1 MYKSELKF
9 CVICKTLFLTYC
21 LLTNQTV
28 IYFIYECKEMVVL
41 QKEFTKRKKLGYC
54 SGIVTESLLY
64 NMFYTYYLVFLTDVI
79 KMNPILAGTVSFISI
94 FWDAVTDPIIGSFAD
109 VNGADK
115 RKFMAKATF
124 PLGITFIAAFV
135 NIGTQ
140 SSVIQFI
147 YYTAA
152 AMLFWLAY
160 TVYTI
165 PYYAVVAEIT
175 QDYDERTSIR
185 STSSLINTAAIFLGN
200 ALPAVLPSLFAGLMF
215 SGKKMGDSFGWSAT
229 AVIMSAMSIIF
240 AVITVKSLRG
250 IVLQKA
256 ETAADNGR
264 KSIKTIFSEFF
275 EVLKIKPFK
284 WFAMFIVFFLMA
296 SSMIQ
301 SSFEYM
307 IKYLVN
313 KDPETWMTVVIIELV
328 VVMAAFIPLVT
339 KIAETKDRRFSSILF
354 MSLMCAGLIVCR
366 IIGVRSIAVVLA
378 VTFCMAMGMANFWT
392 VFYSMAY
399 DLVEVDEFA
408 YGTRRESVITA
419 LPQFFQKFG
428 AAVGVWTV
436 SLILQ
441 LTGYNADLAAQNAK
455 TINGIENNV
464 TLIPAAFLILSVIG
478 AVMYPITKEKFNLL
492 GRELEKKRGGEKY
505 SAEGL
510 EKII

>member
-1 MYKSELKF
+1 MQSS
-9 CVICKTLFLTYC
+9 
-21 LLTNQTV
+21 
-28 IYFIYECKEMVVL
+28 
-41 QKEFTKRKKLGYC
+41 FTKRKKLGYC

-79 KMNPILAGTVSFISI
+79 KMDPILAGTVSFISI
-94 FWDAVTDPIIGSFAD
+94 IWDAVTDPIIGSFAD
-109 VNGADK
+109 RNGSDK
-115 RKFMAKATF
+115 RKYMAKAAF
-124 PLGITFIAAFV
+124 PLGFMFIAAFV
-135 NIGTQ
+135 NIGAN
-140 SSVIQFI
+140 SPAIQFI
-147 YYTAA
+147 YYTAVT
-152 AMLFWLAY
+152 MLFWLAY

-175 QDYDERTSIR
+175 QDYDERTDIR

-200 ALPAVLPSLFAGLMF
+200 ALPAVLPSLFAGLVF
-215 SGKKMGDSFGWSAT
+215 SGKKMGDSFGWTLT
-229 AVIMSAMSIIF
+229 AIIMSVMSVLF
-240 AVITVKSLRG
+240 ACITVKSLKG
-250 IVLQKA
+250 VTLQKA
-256 ETAADNGR
+256 ETASTENER
-264 KSIKTIFSEFF
+264 KSIKVIFSEFF

-284 WFAMFIVFFLMA
+284 WFAMFIVFFLME

-307 IKYLVN
+307 IKHLVN

-354 MSLMCAGLIVCR
+354 MSLMCIGLIICR
-366 IIGVRSIAVVLA
+366 IIGVRSIGVVLA

-436 SLILQ
+436 SLILKI
-441 LTGYNADLAAQNAK
+441 TGYNAELAAQSTK
-455 TINGIENNV
+455 TVNGIENNV
-464 TLIPAAFLILSVIG
+464 TLIPAAFLVLSVIG
-478 AVMYPITKEKFNLL
+478 AVMYPITREKFTLL
-492 GRELEKKRGGEKY
+492 NKELQKKRNGEEF

>member
-1 MYKSELKF
+1 MQSS
-9 CVICKTLFLTYC
+9 
-21 LLTNQTV
+21 
-28 IYFIYECKEMVVL
+28 
-41 QKEFTKRKKLGYC
+41 FTKRKKVGYC

-79 KMNPILAGTVSFISI
+79 KMDPILAGTVSFISI
-94 FWDAVTDPIIGSFAD
+94 IWDAVTDPIIGSFAD
-109 VNGADK
+109 RNGSDK
-115 RKFMAKATF
+115 RKYMAKAAF
-124 PLGITFIAAFV
+124 PLGFMFIAAFV
-135 NIGTQ
+135 NIGAH
-140 SSVIQFI
+140 SPAVQFI
-147 YYTAA
+147 YYTAVT
-152 AMLFWLAY
+152 MLFWLAY

-175 QDYDERTSIR
+175 QDYDERTEIR

-200 ALPAVLPSLFAGLMF
+200 ALPAVLPSLFAGLVF
-215 SGKKMGDSFGWSAT
+215 SGKKMGDSFGWTVT
-229 AVIMSAMSIIF
+229 AVIMSVMSVLF
-240 AVITVKSLRG
+240 ACITVKSLKG
-250 IVLQKA
+250 VALQKA
-256 ETAADNGR
+256 EAAPSGNER
-264 KSIKTIFSEFF
+264 KSIKVIFSEFF

-307 IKYLVN
+307 IKHLVN

-354 MSLMCAGLIVCR
+354 MSLMCAGLIICR

-378 VTFCMAMGMANFWT
+378 VTFFMAMGMANFWT

-436 SLILQ
+436 SLILKV
-441 LTGYNADLAAQNAK
+441 TGYNGELAVQSAK
-455 TINGIENNV
+455 TVNGIENNV
-464 TLIPAAFLILSVIG
+464 TLIPAAFLVLSVIG
-478 AVMYPITKEKFNLL
+478 AVMYPITREKFTLL
-492 GRELEKKRGGEKY
+492 NKELQKKRNGEEY

>member
-1 MYKSELKF
+1 MQSS
-9 CVICKTLFLTYC
+9 
-21 LLTNQTV
+21 
-28 IYFIYECKEMVVL
+28 
-41 QKEFTKRKKLGYC
+41 FTKRKKLGYC

-79 KMNPILAGTVSFISI
+79 KMDPILAGTVSFISI
-94 FWDAVTDPIIGSFAD
+94 IWDAVTDPIIGSFAD
-109 VNGADK
+109 RNGSDK
-115 RKFMAKATF
+115 RKYMAKAAF
-124 PLGITFIAAFV
+124 PLGFMFIAAFV
-135 NIGTQ
+135 NIGAH
-140 SSVIQFI
+140 SPAVQFI
-147 YYTAA
+147 YYTAVT
-152 AMLFWLAY
+152 MLFWLAY

-175 QDYDERTSIR
+175 QDYDERTEIR

-200 ALPAVLPSLFAGLMF
+200 ALPAVLPSLFAGLVF
-215 SGKKMGDSFGWSAT
+215 SGKKMGDSFGWTLT
-229 AVIMSAMSIIF
+229 AIIMSVMSVLF
-240 AVITVKSLRG
+240 ACITIKSLKG
-250 IVLQKA
+250 VMLQKA
-256 ETAADNGR
+256 ETVPSGNER
-264 KSIKTIFSEFF
+264 KSIKVIFSEFF

-307 IKYLVN
+307 IKHLVN

-354 MSLMCAGLIVCR
+354 MSLMCAGLIICR

-436 SLILQ
+436 SLILK
-441 LTGYNADLAAQNAK
+441 LTGYNAELAAQSAK
-455 TINGIENNV
+455 TVNGIENNV
-464 TLIPAAFLILSVIG
+464 TLIPAAFLVLSVIG
-478 AVMYPITKEKFNLL
+478 AVMYPITREKFTLL
-492 GRELEKKRGGEKY
+492 NKELQKKRNGEKY

>member
-1 MYKSELKF
+1 MQSS
-9 CVICKTLFLTYC
+9 
-21 LLTNQTV
+21 
-28 IYFIYECKEMVVL
+28 
-41 QKEFTKRKKLGYC
+41 FTKRKKLGYC

-79 KMNPILAGTVSFISI
+79 KMDPILAGTVSFISI
-94 FWDAVTDPIIGSFAD
+94 IWDAVTDPIIGSFAD
-109 VNGADK
+109 RNGADK
-115 RKFMAKATF
+115 RKYMAKAAF
-124 PLGITFIAAFV
+124 PLGFMFIAAFV
-135 NIGTQ
+135 NIGAH
-140 SSVIQFI
+140 SPAVQFI
-147 YYTAA
+147 YYTAVT
-152 AMLFWLAY
+152 MLFWLAY

-175 QDYDERTSIR
+175 QDYDERTEIR

-200 ALPAVLPSLFAGLMF
+200 ALPAVLPSLFAGLVF
-215 SGKKMGDSFGWSAT
+215 SGKKMGDSFGWTVT
-229 AVIMSAMSIIF
+229 AVIMSVMSVLF
-240 AVITVKSLRG
+240 ACITVKSLKG
-250 IVLQKA
+250 VALQKA
-256 ETAADNGR
+256 EAAPSEIER
-264 KSIKTIFSEFF
+264 KSIKVIFTEFF

-307 IKYLVN
+307 IKHLVN

-354 MSLMCAGLIVCR
+354 MSLMCAGLIICR
-366 IIGVRSIAVVLA
+366 IIGVRSIGVVLA
-378 VTFCMAMGMANFWT
+378 VTFFMAMGMANFWT

-436 SLILQ
+436 SLILKV
-441 LTGYNADLAAQNAK
+441 TGYNGELAVQSTK
-455 TINGIENNV
+455 TVNGIENNV
-464 TLIPAAFLILSVIG
+464 TLIPAAFLVLSVIG
-478 AVMYPITKEKFNLL
+478 AVMYPITREKFTLL
-492 GRELEKKRGGEKY
+492 NKELQKKRNGEEY

>member
-1 MYKSELKF
+1 MQS
-9 CVICKTLFLTYC
+9 T
-21 LLTNQTV
+21 
-28 IYFIYECKEMVVL
+28 
-41 QKEFTKRKKLGYC
+41 FTKRKKLGYC

-109 VNGADK
+109 RDGADK
-115 RKFMAKATF
+115 RKFMAKAAF
-124 PLGITFIAAFV
+124 PLGFTFIAAFV
-135 NIGTQ
+135 NIGTS

-147 YYTAA
+147 YYTAV

-175 QDYDERTSIR
+175 QDYDERTEIR

-200 ALPAVLPSLFAGLMF
+200 ALPAVLPAIFAGLVF
-215 SGKKMGDSFGWSAT
+215 SGKKLGDSFGWTAT
-229 AVIMSAMSIIF
+229 AVIMSVMSIVF
-240 AVITVKSLRG
+240 ALITVKSLKG
-250 IVLQKA
+250 VSLQKA
-256 ETAADNGR
+256 EATGETSGR

-354 MSLMCAGLIVCR
+354 MSLMCAGLIICR

-441 LTGYNADLAAQNAK
+441 LTGYNADLAAQSAK
-455 TINGIENNV
+455 TVNGIENNV
-464 TLIPAAFLILSVIG
+464 TLIPAAFLVLSVLG
-478 AVMYPITKEKFNLL
+478 AVMYPITREKFTLL
-492 GRELEKKRGGEKY
+492 KTELEKKREGKEY
-505 SAEGL
+505 SSDGL

>member
-1 MYKSELKF
+1 MQSS
-9 CVICKTLFLTYC
+9 
-21 LLTNQTV
+21 
-28 IYFIYECKEMVVL
+28 
-41 QKEFTKRKKLGYC
+41 FTKRKKLGYC

-79 KMNPILAGTVSFISI
+79 KMDPILAGTVSFISI
-94 FWDAVTDPIIGSFAD
+94 IWDAVTDPIIGSFAD
-109 VNGADK
+109 RNGSDK
-115 RKFMAKATF
+115 RKYMAKAAF
-124 PLGITFIAAFV
+124 PLGFMFIAAFV
-135 NIGTQ
+135 NIGAN
-140 SSVIQFI
+140 SPAIQFI
-147 YYTAA
+147 YYTAVT
-152 AMLFWLAY
+152 MLFWLAY

-175 QDYDERTSIR
+175 QDYDERTDIR

-200 ALPAVLPSLFAGLMF
+200 ALPAVLPSLFAGLVF
-215 SGKKMGDSFGWSAT
+215 SGKKMGDSFGWTVT
-229 AVIMSAMSIIF
+229 AVIMSVMSVLF
-240 AVITVKSLRG
+240 ACITVKSLKG
-250 IVLQKA
+250 VTLQKA
-256 ETAADNGR
+256 ETAVLENER
-264 KSIKTIFSEFF
+264 KSIKVIFGEFF

-307 IKYLVN
+307 IKHLVN

-354 MSLMCAGLIVCR
+354 MSLMCIGLIICR
-366 IIGVRSIAVVLA
+366 IIGVRSIGVVLA

-436 SLILQ
+436 SLILK
-441 LTGYNADLAAQNAK
+441 LTGYNAELAAQSAK
-455 TINGIENNV
+455 TVNGIENNV
-464 TLIPAAFLILSVIG
+464 TLIPAAFLVLSVIG
-478 AVMYPITKEKFNLL
+478 AVMYPITREKFTLL
-492 GRELEKKRGGEKY
+492 NKELQKKRNGEEY

>member
-1 MYKSELKF
+1 MQSS
-9 CVICKTLFLTYC
+9 
-21 LLTNQTV
+21 
-28 IYFIYECKEMVVL
+28 
-41 QKEFTKRKKLGYC
+41 FTKRKKLGYC

-79 KMNPILAGTVSFISI
+79 KMDPILAGTVSFISI
-94 FWDAVTDPIIGSFAD
+94 IWDAVTDPIIGSFAD
-109 VNGADK
+109 RGGADK
-115 RKFMAKATF
+115 RKYMAKAAI
-124 PLGITFIAAFV
+124 PVGVMFIAAF
-135 NIGTQ
+135 IPILSKAPEGE
-140 SSVIQFI
+140 SPSVAFQAFQFI
-147 YYTAA
+147 YYTAIT
-152 AMLFWLAY
+152 MLFWLAY

-175 QDYDERTSIR
+175 QDYDERTDIR

-200 ALPAVLPSLFAGLMF
+200 ALPAVLPSLFAGLLF
-215 SGKKMGDSFGWSAT
+215 SGQKFGDSLGWTVT
-229 AVIMSAMSIIF
+229 AVIMSVMSVLF
-240 AVITVKSLRG
+240 ACITVKSLKG
-250 IVLQKA
+250 VTLQKA
-256 ETAADNGR
+256 ETAASGNER
-264 KSIKTIFSEFF
+264 KSIKVIFGEFF

-307 IKYLVN
+307 IKHLVN

-354 MSLMCAGLIVCR
+354 MSLMCIGLIICR
-366 IIGVRSIAVVLA
+366 IIGVRSIGVVLA

-436 SLILQ
+436 SLILKI
-441 LTGYNADLAAQNAK
+441 TGYNGELAVQSAK
-455 TINGIENNV
+455 TVNGIENNV
-464 TLIPAAFLILSVIG
+464 TLIPAAFLVLSVIG
-478 AVMYPITKEKFNLL
+478 AVMYPITREKFTLL
-492 GRELEKKRGGEKY
+492 NKELQKKRNGEEY

>member
-1 MYKSELKF
+1 MQSS
-9 CVICKTLFLTYC
+9 
-21 LLTNQTV
+21 
-28 IYFIYECKEMVVL
+28 
-41 QKEFTKRKKLGYC
+41 FTKRKKLGYC

-79 KMNPILAGTVSFISI
+79 KMDPILAGTVSFISI
-94 FWDAVTDPIIGSFAD
+94 IWDAVTDPIIGSFAD
-109 VNGADK
+109 RNGSDK
-115 RKFMAKATF
+115 RKYMAKAAF
-124 PLGITFIAAFV
+124 PLGLMFIAAFV
-135 NIGTQ
+135 NIGAQ
-140 SSVIQFI
+140 SSVVQFI
-147 YYTAA
+147 YYTAVT
-152 AMLFWLAY
+152 MLFWLAY

-175 QDYDERTSIR
+175 QDYDERTAIR
-185 STSSLINTAAIFLGN
+185 GTSSLINTAAIFLGN
-200 ALPAVLPSLFAGLMF
+200 ALPAVLPSLFAGLVF
-215 SGKKMGDSFGWSAT
+215 SGKKMGDSFGWTVT
-229 AVIMSAMSIIF
+229 AVIMSVMSVLF
-240 AVITVKSLRG
+240 ACITVKSLKG
-250 IVLQKA
+250 VTLQKA
-256 ETAADNGR
+256 EATPSANER
-264 KSIKTIFSEFF
+264 KSIKVIFSEFF

-284 WFAMFIVFFLMA
+284 WFAIFIVFFLMA

-307 IKYLVN
+307 IKHLVN

-354 MSLMCAGLIVCR
+354 MSLMCAGLIICR
-366 IIGVRSIAVVLA
+366 IIGVRSIGVVLA

-436 SLILQ
+436 SLILKI
-441 LTGYNADLAAQNAK
+441 TGYNAELAAQSTK
-455 TINGIENNV
+455 TVNGIENNV
-464 TLIPAAFLILSVIG
+464 TLIPAAFLVLSVIG
-478 AVMYPITKEKFNLL
+478 AVMYPITREKFTLL
-492 GRELEKKRGGEKY
+492 NKELQKKRNGEEY

>member
-1 MYKSELKF
+1 MQSS
-9 CVICKTLFLTYC
+9 
-21 LLTNQTV
+21 
-28 IYFIYECKEMVVL
+28 
-41 QKEFTKRKKLGYC
+41 FTKRKKLGYC

-79 KMNPILAGTVSFISI
+79 KMDPILAGTVSFISI
-94 FWDAVTDPIIGSFAD
+94 IWDAVTDPIIGSFAD
-109 VNGADK
+109 RNGSDK
-115 RKFMAKATF
+115 RKYMAKAAF
-124 PLGITFIAAFV
+124 PLGFMFIAAFV
-135 NIGTQ
+135 NIGAH
-140 SSVIQFI
+140 SPAVQFI
-147 YYTAA
+147 YYTAVT
-152 AMLFWLAY
+152 MLFWLAY

-175 QDYDERTSIR
+175 QDYDERTEIR

-200 ALPAVLPSLFAGLMF
+200 ALPAVLPSLFAGLVF
-215 SGKKMGDSFGWSAT
+215 SGKKMGDSFGWTLT
-229 AVIMSAMSIIF
+229 AIIMSVMSVLF
-240 AVITVKSLRG
+240 ACITVKSLKG
-250 IVLQKA
+250 VMLQKA
-256 ETAADNGR
+256 ETVPSENER
-264 KSIKTIFSEFF
+264 KSIKVIFSEFF

-307 IKYLVN
+307 IKHLVN

-354 MSLMCAGLIVCR
+354 MSLMCAGLIICR
-366 IIGVRSIAVVLA
+366 IIGVRSIIVVLA

-436 SLILQ
+436 SLILK
-441 LTGYNADLAAQNAK
+441 LTGYNAELAAQSAK
-455 TINGIENNV
+455 TVNGIENNV
-464 TLIPAAFLILSVIG
+464 TLIPAAFLVLSVIG
-478 AVMYPITKEKFNLL
+478 AVMYPITREKFTLL
-492 GRELEKKRGGEKY
+492 NKELQKKRNGEKY

>member
-1 MYKSELKF
+1 MQS
-9 CVICKTLFLTYC
+9 T
-21 LLTNQTV
+21 
-28 IYFIYECKEMVVL
+28 
-41 QKEFTKRKKLGYC
+41 FTKRKKLGYC

-94 FWDAVTDPIIGSFAD
+94 IWDAVTDPIIGSFAD
-109 VNGADK
+109 RDGADK
-115 RKFMAKATF
+115 RKFMAKAAF
-124 PLGITFIAAFV
+124 PLGFTFIAAFV
-135 NIGTQ
+135 NIGTS

-147 YYTAA
+147 YYTAV

-175 QDYDERTSIR
+175 QDYDERTEIR

-200 ALPAVLPSLFAGLMF
+200 ALPAVLPAIFAGLVF
-215 SGKKMGDSFGWSAT
+215 SGKKLGDSSGWTAT
-229 AVIMSAMSIIF
+229 AVIMSVMSIVF
-240 AVITVKSLRG
+240 ALITVKSLKG
-250 IVLQKA
+250 VSLQKA
-256 ETAADNGR
+256 EATGADNGR

-354 MSLMCAGLIVCR
+354 MSLMCAGLIICR

-408 YGTRRESVITA
+408 YGQRRESVITA

-441 LTGYNADLAAQNAK
+441 LTSYNAELTVQSAR
-455 TINGIENNV
+455 TLNGIENNV
-464 TLIPAAFLILSVIG
+464 TLIPAAFLILSVLG
-478 AVMYPITKEKFNLL
+478 AVMYPITREKFTLL
-492 GRELEKKRGGEKY
+492 KTELEKKREGKKY
-505 SAEGL
+505 SSDGL

>member
-1 MYKSELKF
+1 MQS
-9 CVICKTLFLTYC
+9 T
-21 LLTNQTV
+21 
-28 IYFIYECKEMVVL
+28 
-41 QKEFTKRKKLGYC
+41 FTKRKKLCYC

-109 VNGADK
+109 RNGADK
-115 RKFMAKATF
+115 RKYMAKAAF
-124 PLGITFIAAFV
+124 PLMFTFIAAFV
-135 NIGTQ
+135 NIGAQ

-147 YYTAA
+147 YYTAVT
-152 AMLFWLAY
+152 MLFWLAY

-175 QDYDERTSIR
+175 QDYDERTEIR

-200 ALPAVLPSLFAGLMF
+200 ALPAVLPSLFAGLVF
-215 SGKKMGDSFGWSAT
+215 SGKKMGDSFGWTAT
-229 AVIMSAMSIIF
+229 AVIMSVMSLAF
-240 AVITVKSLRG
+240 ALITVKSLKG
-250 IVLQKA
+250 VALQKA
-256 ETAADNGR
+256 ETAATENDR
-264 KSIKTIFSEFF
+264 KSIKIIFSEFF

-339 KIAETKDRRFSSILF
+339 KIAEAKDRRFSSILF
-354 MSLMCAGLIVCR
+354 MSLMCAGLIICR

-441 LTGYNADLAAQNAK
+441 LTGYNAELAVQNAK
-455 TINGIENNV
+455 TVNGIENNV
-464 TLIPAAFLILSVIG
+464 TLIPAAFLVLSVLG
-478 AVMYPITKEKFNLL
+478 AVMYPITREKFALL
-492 GRELEKKRGGEKY
+492 GLELEKKRAGEKH
-505 SAEGL
+505 STDGL

>member
-1 MYKSELKF
+1 MQSS
-9 CVICKTLFLTYC
+9 
-21 LLTNQTV
+21 
-28 IYFIYECKEMVVL
+28 
-41 QKEFTKRKKLGYC
+41 FTKRKKVGYC

-79 KMNPILAGTVSFISI
+79 KMDPILAGTVSFISI
-94 FWDAVTDPIIGSFAD
+94 IWDAVTDPIIGSFAD
-109 VNGADK
+109 RNGSDK
-115 RKFMAKATF
+115 RKYMAKAAF
-124 PLGITFIAAFV
+124 PLGFMFIAAFV
-135 NIGTQ
+135 NIGAH
-140 SSVIQFI
+140 SPAVQFI
-147 YYTAA
+147 YYTAVT
-152 AMLFWLAY
+152 MLFWLAY

-175 QDYDERTSIR
+175 QDYDERTEIR

-200 ALPAVLPSLFAGLMF
+200 ALPAVLPSLFAGLVF
-215 SGKKMGDSFGWSAT
+215 SGKKMGDSFGWTVT
-229 AVIMSAMSIIF
+229 AVIMSVMSVVF
-240 AVITVKSLRG
+240 ACITVKSLKG
-250 IVLQKA
+250 VALQKA
-256 ETAADNGR
+256 EAAPSEIER
-264 KSIKTIFSEFF
+264 KSIKVIFSEFF

-307 IKYLVN
+307 IKHLVN

-354 MSLMCAGLIVCR
+354 MSLMCAGLIICR

-378 VTFCMAMGMANFWT
+378 VTFFMAMGMANFWT

-436 SLILQ
+436 SLILKV
-441 LTGYNADLAAQNAK
+441 TGYNGELAVQSTK
-455 TINGIENNV
+455 TVNGIENNV
-464 TLIPAAFLILSVIG
+464 TLIPAAFLVLSVIG
-478 AVMYPITKEKFNLL
+478 AVMYPITREKFTLL
-492 GRELEKKRGGEKY
+492 NKELQKKRNGEEY

>member
-1 MYKSELKF
+1 MQSS
-9 CVICKTLFLTYC
+9 
-21 LLTNQTV
+21 
-28 IYFIYECKEMVVL
+28 
-41 QKEFTKRKKLGYC
+41 FTKRKKLGYC

-79 KMNPILAGTVSFISI
+79 KMDPILAGTVSFISI
-94 FWDAVTDPIIGSFAD
+94 IWDAVTDPIIGSFAD
-109 VNGADK
+109 RNGSDK
-115 RKFMAKATF
+115 RKYMAKAAF
-124 PLGITFIAAFV
+124 PLGFMFIAAFV
-135 NIGTQ
+135 NIGAD
-140 SSVIQFI
+140 SPAVQFI
-147 YYTAA
+147 YYTAVT
-152 AMLFWLAY
+152 MLFWLAY

-175 QDYDERTSIR
+175 QDYDERTAIR

-200 ALPAVLPSLFAGLMF
+200 ALPAVLPSLFAGLVF
-215 SGKKMGDSFGWSAT
+215 SGKKMGDSFGWTLT
-229 AVIMSAMSIIF
+229 AVIMSVMSVLF
-240 AVITVKSLRG
+240 ACITVKSLKG
-250 IVLQKA
+250 VALQKA
-256 ETAADNGR
+256 EAAADNGR
-264 KSIKTIFSEFF
+264 KSIKAIFSEFF

-307 IKYLVN
+307 IKHLVN

-354 MSLMCAGLIVCR
+354 MSLMCIGLIICR
-366 IIGVRSIAVVLA
+366 IIGVSSIGVVLA
-378 VTFCMAMGMANFWT
+378 VTFFMAMGMANFWT

-436 SLILQ
+436 SLILKV
-441 LTGYNADLAAQNAK
+441 TGYNGELAVQSAK
-455 TINGIENNV
+455 TVNGIENNV
-464 TLIPAAFLILSVIG
+464 TLIPAAFLVLSVIG
-478 AVMYPITKEKFNLL
+478 AVMYPITREKFTLL
-492 GRELEKKRGGEKY
+492 NKELQKKRNGEEF

>member
-1 MYKSELKF
+1 MQSS
-9 CVICKTLFLTYC
+9 
-21 LLTNQTV
+21 
-28 IYFIYECKEMVVL
+28 
-41 QKEFTKRKKLGYC
+41 FTKRKKLGYC

-79 KMNPILAGTVSFISI
+79 KMDPILAGTVSFISI
-94 FWDAVTDPIIGSFAD
+94 IWDAVTDPIIGSFAD
-109 VNGADK
+109 RNGSDK
-115 RKFMAKATF
+115 RKYMAKAAF
-124 PLGITFIAAFV
+124 PLGLMFIAAFV
-135 NIGTQ
+135 NIGAQ
-140 SSVIQFI
+140 PSVVQFI
-147 YYTAA
+147 YYTAVT
-152 AMLFWLAY
+152 MLFWLAY

-175 QDYDERTSIR
+175 QDYDERTAIR

-200 ALPAVLPSLFAGLMF
+200 ALPAVLPSLFAGLVF
-215 SGKKMGDSFGWSAT
+215 SGKKMGDSFGWTVT
-229 AVIMSAMSIIF
+229 AVIMSVMSVLF
-240 AVITVKSLRG
+240 ACITVKSLKG
-250 IVLQKA
+250 VTLQKA
-256 ETAADNGR
+256 EATPSANER
-264 KSIKTIFSEFF
+264 KSIKVIFSEFF

-307 IKYLVN
+307 IKHLVN

-354 MSLMCAGLIVCR
+354 MSLMCAGLIICR
-366 IIGVRSIAVVLA
+366 IIGVRSIGVVLA

-436 SLILQ
+436 SLILKI
-441 LTGYNADLAAQNAK
+441 TGYNAELAAQSTK
-455 TINGIENNV
+455 TVNGIENNV
-464 TLIPAAFLILSVIG
+464 TLIPAAFLVLSVIG
-478 AVMYPITKEKFNLL
+478 AVMYPITREKFTLL
-492 GRELEKKRGGEKY
+492 NKELQKKRNGEEY

>member
-1 MYKSELKF
+1 MCILQD
-9 CVICKTLFLTYC
+9 LFKNILFTMRLGCDILY
-21 LLTNQTV
+21 V
-28 IYFIYECKEMVVL
+28 YAFIQGDVFM
-41 QKEFTKRKKLGYC
+41 QASFTKRKKLGYC

-79 KMNPILAGTVSFISI
+79 KMDPILAGTVSFISI
-94 FWDAVTDPIIGSFAD
+94 VWDAVTDPIIGSFAD
-109 VNGADK
+109 RNGADK
-115 RKFMAKATF
+115 RKFMAKAAF
-124 PLGITFIAAFV
+124 PLGFAFIAAFV
-135 NIGTQ
+135 NIGSQ
-140 SSVIQFI
+140 SSAVQFI
-147 YYTAA
+147 YYTAVT
-152 AMLFWLAY
+152 MLFWLAY

-175 QDYDERTSIR
+175 QDYDERTAIR

-200 ALPAVLPSLFAGLMF
+200 ALPAVLPSLLAGLVF
-215 SGKKMGDSFGWSAT
+215 SGKKMGDSFGWTAC
-229 AVIMSAMSIIF
+229 AVIMSAMSVIF
-240 AVITVKSLRG
+240 AVITVKSLKG
-250 IVLQKA
+250 VALQKA
-256 ETAADNGR
+256 ETTASANER
-264 KSIKTIFSEFF
+264 KNIKVIFSEFF

-313 KDPETWMTVVIIELV
+313 EDPETWMTVVIIELV

-339 KIAETKDRRFSSILF
+339 KIVETRDRRFSSILF
-354 MSLMCAGLIVCR
+354 MSLMCIGLIICR

-378 VTFCMAMGMANFWT
+378 VTFFMAMGMANFWT

-436 SLILQ
+436 SLILK
-441 LTGYNADLAAQNAK
+441 LTGYNGELSVQSAK
-455 TINGIENNV
+455 TVNGIENNV
-464 TLIPAAFLILSVIG
+464 TLIPAAFLVLSVIG
-478 AVMYPITKEKFNLL
+478 AVMYPITREKFAFLSK
-492 GRELEKKRGGEKY
+492 ELQKKRDGKEY
-505 SAEGL
+505 SAKGL

>member
-1 MYKSELKF
+1 MQSS
-9 CVICKTLFLTYC
+9 
-21 LLTNQTV
+21 
-28 IYFIYECKEMVVL
+28 
-41 QKEFTKRKKLGYC
+41 FTKRKKLGYC

-79 KMNPILAGTVSFISI
+79 KMDPILAGTVSFISI
-94 FWDAVTDPIIGSFAD
+94 IWDAVTDPIIGSFAD
-109 VNGADK
+109 RNGSDK
-115 RKFMAKATF
+115 RKYMAKAAF
-124 PLGITFIAAFV
+124 PLGLMFIAAFV
-135 NIGTQ
+135 NIGAQ
-140 SSVIQFI
+140 SSVVQFI
-147 YYTAA
+147 YYTAVT
-152 AMLFWLAY
+152 MLFWLAY

-175 QDYDERTSIR
+175 QDYDERTAIR

-200 ALPAVLPSLFAGLMF
+200 ALPAVLPSLFAGLVF
-215 SGKKMGDSFGWSAT
+215 SGKKMGDSFGWTVT
-229 AVIMSAMSIIF
+229 AVIMSVMSVLF
-240 AVITVKSLRG
+240 ACITVKSLKG
-250 IVLQKA
+250 VTLQKA
-256 ETAADNGR
+256 EATPSANER
-264 KSIKTIFSEFF
+264 KSIKVIFSEFF

-307 IKYLVN
+307 IKHLVN

-354 MSLMCAGLIVCR
+354 MSLMCAGLIICR
-366 IIGVRSIAVVLA
+366 IIGVRSIGVVLA

-436 SLILQ
+436 SLILKI
-441 LTGYNADLAAQNAK
+441 TGYNAELAAQSTK
-455 TINGIENNV
+455 TVNGIENNV
-464 TLIPAAFLILSVIG
+464 TLIPAAFLVLSVIG
-478 AVMYPITKEKFNLL
+478 AVMYPITREKFTLL
-492 GRELEKKRGGEKY
+492 NKELQKKRNGEEY

>member
-1 MYKSELKF
+1 MQSS
-9 CVICKTLFLTYC
+9 
-21 LLTNQTV
+21 
-28 IYFIYECKEMVVL
+28 
-41 QKEFTKRKKLGYC
+41 FTKRKKLGYC

-79 KMNPILAGTVSFISI
+79 KMDPILAGTVSFISI
-94 FWDAVTDPIIGSFAD
+94 IWDAVTDPIIGSFAD
-109 VNGADK
+109 RNGSDK
-115 RKFMAKATF
+115 RKYMAKAAF
-124 PLGITFIAAFV
+124 PLGFMFIAAFV
-135 NIGTQ
+135 NIGAN
-140 SSVIQFI
+140 SPAVQFI
-147 YYTAA
+147 YYTAVT
-152 AMLFWLAY
+152 MLFWLAY

-175 QDYDERTSIR
+175 QDYDERTEIR

-200 ALPAVLPSLFAGLMF
+200 ALPAVLPSLFAGLVF
-215 SGKKMGDSFGWSAT
+215 SGKKMGDSFGWTLT
-229 AVIMSAMSIIF
+229 AIIMSVMSVLF
-240 AVITVKSLRG
+240 ACITVKSLKG
-250 IVLQKA
+250 VALQKA
-256 ETAADNGR
+256 ETVPSENER
-264 KSIKTIFSEFF
+264 KSIKVIFSEFF

-307 IKYLVN
+307 IKHLVN

-354 MSLMCAGLIVCR
+354 MSLMCAGLIICR

-436 SLILQ
+436 SLILK
-441 LTGYNADLAAQNAK
+441 LTGYNAELAAQSAK
-455 TINGIENNV
+455 TVNGIENNV
-464 TLIPAAFLILSVIG
+464 TLIPAAFLVLSVIG
-478 AVMYPITKEKFNLL
+478 AVMYPITREKFTLL
-492 GRELEKKRGGEKY
+492 NKELQKKRNGEKY

>member
-1 MYKSELKF
+1 MQSS
-9 CVICKTLFLTYC
+9 
-21 LLTNQTV
+21 
-28 IYFIYECKEMVVL
+28 
-41 QKEFTKRKKLGYC
+41 FTKRKKLGYC

-79 KMNPILAGTVSFISI
+79 KMDPILAGTVSFISI
-94 FWDAVTDPIIGSFAD
+94 IWDAVTDPIIGSFAD
-109 VNGADK
+109 RNGSDK
-115 RKFMAKATF
+115 RKYMAKAAF
-124 PLGITFIAAFV
+124 PLGFMFIAAFV
-135 NIGTQ
+135 NIGAN
-140 SSVIQFI
+140 SPAVQFI
-147 YYTAA
+147 YYTAVT
-152 AMLFWLAY
+152 MLFWLAY

-175 QDYDERTSIR
+175 QDYDERTEIR

-200 ALPAVLPSLFAGLMF
+200 ALPAVLPSLFAGLVF
-215 SGKKMGDSFGWSAT
+215 SGKKMGDSFGWTLT
-229 AVIMSAMSIIF
+229 AIIMSVMSVLF
-240 AVITVKSLRG
+240 ACITVKSLKG
-250 IVLQKA
+250 VMLQKA
-256 ETAADNGR
+256 ETVPSGNER
-264 KSIKTIFSEFF
+264 KSIKVIFSEFF

-307 IKYLVN
+307 IKHLVN

-354 MSLMCAGLIVCR
+354 MSLMCIGLIICR

-436 SLILQ
+436 SLILK
-441 LTGYNADLAAQNAK
+441 LTGYNAELATQSAK
-455 TINGIENNV
+455 TVNGIENNV
-464 TLIPAAFLILSVIG
+464 TLIPAAFLVLSVIG
-478 AVMYPITKEKFNLL
+478 AVMYPITREKFTLL
-492 GRELEKKRGGEKY
+492 NKELQKKRNGEKY